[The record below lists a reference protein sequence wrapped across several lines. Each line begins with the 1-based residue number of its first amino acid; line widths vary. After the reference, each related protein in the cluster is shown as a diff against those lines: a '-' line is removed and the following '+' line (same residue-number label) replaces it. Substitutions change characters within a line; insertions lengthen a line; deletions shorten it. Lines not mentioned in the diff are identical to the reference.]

1 MSVKFKR
8 VLIANRGEI
17 AIRVAKTLREM
28 DIESVMIY
36 TDEETQLPH
45 ASFGDICI
53 NLGSGPLSDTYLN
66 IEKLVSLCKEHKVDA
81 VHPGYGFLS
90 ERAPFAKALES
101 AGVALIGPPT
111 AAMEAMGD
119 KKTSKEIMEKAG
131 IPLIPGY
138 HGDAQD
144 EGTLTAEAKKIGFP
158 VLIKASAGGGGKG
171 MRIVHQASEFKEAL
185 ESAKREAMSA
195 FGDDKVLI
203 EKFITNPR
211 HIEVQVMSD
220 KHGQHFHFW
229 ERECSIQRR
238 YQKIVEESPSPA
250 FSQELREKICQ
261 TAVKIAETMNYVG
274 AGTVEFIL
282 DGNAK
287 EGENFYFLEMNTR
300 LQVEHPITE
309 MVTGSDL
316 VQLQVR
322 VAQGEKLPFKQADIQ
337 QTGHAIEVRIY
348 AENPDKDFMP
358 SVGTLQTIGEGRLL
372 GVRLDTGYRDGNE
385 VTVSFDPML
394 AKLIVWGADRNTCIS
409 KMDKALSDYPFL
421 GLITN
426 RDYLKRI
433 LKHPKFKEGETFTHF
448 VQTYKDD
455 LSERELSL
463 EDKALAIL
471 SYEFGQKGSSSA
483 SYEEGQKVTTAWDN
497 LSGFRMM

>member
-1 MSVKFKR
+1 MKKFKR

-17 AIRVAKTLREM
+17 AIRVAKTLREL
-28 DIESVMIY
+28 DIESVMLF
-36 TDEETQLPH
+36 TDEEKDLPH
-45 ASFGDICI
+45 ASFGDISI

-66 IEKLVSLCKEHKVDA
+66 ISKLVELCKEHKVDA

-90 ERAPFAKALES
+90 ERAPFAKALKE
-101 AGVALIGPPT
+101 AGVELIGPPT

-138 HGDAQD
+138 HGDNQESDFLAK
-144 EGTLTAEAKKIGFP
+144 EAVKIGFP
-158 VLIKASAGGGGKG
+158 ILIKASAGGGGKG
-171 MRIVHQASEFKEAL
+171 MRIVEKDSEFQEAL
-185 ESAKREAMSA
+185 ESAKREAMNA

-203 EKFITNPR
+203 EKYITDPR

-220 KHGQHFHFW
+220 THGQHFHFW

-250 FSQELREKICQ
+250 LSQSLREEICQ
-261 TAVKIAETMNYVG
+261 TAVKISETMNYVG

-282 DGNAK
+282 DKDGS
-287 EGENFYFLEMNTR
+287 FYFLEMNTR

-316 VQLQVR
+316 VQLQIR
-322 VAQGEKLPFKQADIQ
+322 VAQGEKLPFTQSEIHQ
-337 QTGHAIEVRIY
+337 NGHAIEVRIY
-348 AENPDKDFMP
+348 AENPDQDFMP
-358 SVGTLQTIGEGRLL
+358 SIGTIDVVGESRLL
-372 GVRLDTGYRDGNE
+372 GVRLDSGYKAGNE
-385 VTVSFDPML
+385 VTTSFDPMI
-394 AKLIVWGADRNTCIS
+394 AKLIVWSTGRTEAIN

-421 GLITN
+421 GLTTN

-433 LKHPKFKEGETFTHF
+433 LKHETFREGVTFTHF
-448 VQTYKDD
+448 VKTYADD
-455 LSERELSL
+455 LKARSLSRE
-463 EDKALAIL
+463 EVIQAIL
-471 SYEFGQKGSSSA
+471 AYEFMGTTTKLA
-483 SYEEGQKVTTAWDN
+483 ENEAHVTTAWDQ
-497 LSGFRMM
+497 LSGFRLN